1 MPYSCPPSASVFRS
15 VFVICFTVNAFVTC
29 CVIVVYF
36 CDYVW
41 ILACFYYFCCIVL
54 KSLQHYL
61 KHMLWICVCYDI
73 WFIVCY
79 YVQTYSIN
87 QRSYMV
93 VTNWNGWCIVL
104 VFASYQHCFC
114 VVKNRILC
122 AICTNQAYKKRN
134 INGTKLIATSCFK
147 IQENLLAVNLMINA
161 LQSILKLDWDS
172 LHAFE
177 HQCALSFH
185 LFFTLFFF

>member
-1 MPYSCPPSASVFRS
+1 
-15 VFVICFTVNAFVTC
+15 
-29 CVIVVYF
+29 
-36 CDYVW
+36 
-41 ILACFYYFCCIVL
+41 
-54 KSLQHYL
+54 
-61 KHMLWICVCYDI
+61 
-73 WFIVCY
+73 
-79 YVQTYSIN
+79 
-87 QRSYMV
+87 MV
-93 VTNWNGWCIVL
+93 GAL
-104 VFASYQHCFC
+104 FVFASYQHCFC

-185 LFFTLFFF
+185 SFFTLFFFSVSCLPQSYDVRMPSFFSHYWIPSL